1 MSNLNFNKAIIS
13 GRLTDDV
20 QLKTTQ
26 SGTFVCAFTI
36 AVNRKT
42 KEKEQKTDFI
52 NCVAWR
58 ISAEFIS
65 KWFKKGSAIM
75 VVGSIQTRSWTDN
88 NGNKRY
94 TTEVIV
100 DEVHFV
106 DSKGENGEKGGSA
119 YIPQFDNSQFDDSA
133 FEDLSGEEVLPF

>member
-1 MSNLNFNKAIIS
+1 MSNLNFNKTILS
-13 GRLTDDV
+13 GRLTTDV
-20 QLKTTQ
+20 QLKTTT
-26 SGTFVCAFTI
+26 SGTSVCGFTI

-42 KEKEQKTDFI
+42 KGTEQKTDFI

-58 ISAEFIS
+58 LSAEFIS
-65 KWFKKGSAIM
+65 KWFQKGSAIM
-75 VVGSIQTRSWTDN
+75 VVGSLQTRSWTDN

-106 DSKGENGEKGGSA
+106 DSKGEGEKGGSA
-119 YIPQFDNSQFDDSA
+119 YIPQFDDSQF
-133 FEDLSGEEVLPF
+133 EELSGDDVLPF

>member
-1 MSNLNFNKAIIS
+1 MSNLNFNKTIIS
-13 GRLTDDV
+13 GRLTTDV
-20 QLKTTQ
+20 QVKTT
-26 SGTFVCAFTI
+26 SAGTSVRGFTI

-42 KEKEQKTDFI
+42 KGTEQKTDFI

-58 ISAEFIS
+58 LSAEFIS
-65 KWFKKGSAIM
+65 KWFQKGSAIM
-75 VVGSIQTRSWTDN
+75 VVGSLQTRSWTDN

-106 DSKGENGEKGGSA
+106 DSKGEGEKGGSA
-119 YIPQFDNSQFDDSA
+119 YIPQFDDSQF
-133 FEDLSGEEVLPF
+133 EELSGDDVLPF

>member
-20 QLKTTQ
+20 QLKKTT
-26 SGTFVCAFTI
+26 SGTSVCSFTL

-42 KEKEQKTDFI
+42 KGEEQKTDFI

-58 ISAEFIS
+58 LSAEFIS
-65 KWFKKGSAIM
+65 KWFQKGSAIM
-75 VVGSIQTRSWTDN
+75 VTGSIQTRSWQDN

-94 TTEVIV
+94 ATEVVV

-106 DSKGENGEKGGSA
+106 DSKGEGEKGGSA
-119 YIPQFDNSQFDDSA
+119 YIPQFNDAD
-133 FEDLSGEEVLPF
+133 FEELSGDDVLSF

>member
-20 QLKTTQ
+20 QLKKTTA
-26 SGTFVCAFTI
+26 GTSVCNFTI

-42 KEKEQKTDFI
+42 KGEEQKTDFI

-58 ISAEFIS
+58 LSAEFIS
-65 KWFKKGSAIM
+65 KWFQKGYAIM
-75 VVGSIQTRSWTDN
+75 VVGSIQTRSWADN

-94 TTEVIV
+94 ATEVVV

-106 DSKGENGEKGGSA
+106 DSKSDGEKGGSA
-119 YIPQFDNSQFDDSA
+119 YIPQFDDSQFEEMSGDD
-133 FEDLSGEEVLPF
+133 VLPF